1 MTVYVETDFLLA
13 LAKDSDWLQNS
24 AEDVLVENDVETS
37 AFSYLEL
44 VLARERYEFDYVP
57 LVANLLELVP
67 VRDEEEKQ
75 VVLKAVNY
83 YEEGMT
89 PFDAFHAA
97 TAETRRLDVL
107 SSEKDYEN
115 IEVSRVPLEPTDSE
129 EE

>member
-13 LAKDSDWLQNS
+13 LTKDSDWLQNS
-24 AEDVLVENDVETS
+24 AEDALVENDVETS

-44 VLARERYEFDYVP
+44 LLARERYEFDYVP

-67 VRDEEEKQ
+67 VRNEEEKQ

-83 YEEGMT
+83 YDEGMT

-97 TAETRRLDVL
+97 TAETRGMDVL
-107 SSEKDYEN
+107 SSEKDYEE
-115 IEVSRVPLEPTDSE
+115 IEVERVPLEPTDE
-129 EE
+129 G

>member
-13 LAKDSDWLQNS
+13 LAKDTDWLQES
-24 AEDVLVENDVETS
+24 AEAALDEHKVETS
-37 AFSYLEL
+37 ALSYLEL

-107 SSEKDYEN
+107 SSEKDYET

-129 EE
+129 EA